1 MQAGHSGEI
10 ARTNIGPRRN
20 KQRGKAAAAPA
31 TDAKQFSRS
40 TYEAD
45 IAKTTVGPSRGRGRG
60 KARADDGIA
69 RTRLG
74 PAMKSNGGAS
84 ARTGAAQAPGA
95 KIERSRSSR
104 GRGAAVSSATEH
116 IQATRLGPGP
126 NRGPSRVRVRQNIDI
141 HQKQETQSSGVTR
154 ARIGPNRQRA
164 PSGANAEGV
173 QRTRIGPR
181 GRGDG
186 AAKTRRLGPSNA
198 TQAPARDDAARAR
211 VGPKRSGSVSRS
223 GRIGPSK
230 SGGGVQ
236 RTRMGPRA
244 ARGGATG
251 RGATGRGATGG
262 VQLE

>member
-1 MQAGHSGEI
+1 
-10 ARTNIGPRRN
+10 
-20 KQRGKAAAAPA
+20 
-31 TDAKQFSRS
+31 
-40 TYEAD
+40 
-45 IAKTTVGPSRGRGRG
+45 
-60 KARADDGIA
+60 
-69 RTRLG
+69 
-74 PAMKSNGGAS
+74 MKSNGGAS

-186 AAKTRRLGPSNA
+186 AAKARRLGPSNA

-211 VGPKRSGSVSRS
+211 VGPKRSGSVSRA

-230 SGGGVQ
+230 SGEGVQRTRMGPRGRGRGDASAGGVQ

-262 VQLE
+262 VQRTRMGPSGRGRGGATASAGGVQRTRMGPSGRGR